1 MNYTFCRPAR
11 ILLSFSLLLFFAL
24 SVRAQ
29 SAERSLRIQ
38 KFDAA
43 ITLDGKLDEDVWA
56 GLDLADNFHQYFPFD
71 TSRAVG
77 QTQVKMWFDD
87 NNLYLGAILFDTIPG
102 NYVSESLRRDF
113 RGLVDGFTFV
123 MDPFQD
129 GQNAF
134 FFGLNPFNVQR
145 EGLVFNGGVELA
157 DFDLSWDNIW
167 YSATHID
174 EGYWS
179 LEMVIPFKSLRFAGE
194 AVSWGVN
201 FYRIDS
207 KYNERSTWTR
217 IPRQFQLYSLAYTS
231 KLIWEQSPGKPGS
244 NISVIPFVAA
254 GRSRNHL
261 EGLDAMDNLS
271 LGGDV
276 KIAITPSLNL
286 DLTFNPDF
294 SQVEVDVQQTNIDRF
309 EIFFPERRQF
319 FLENA
324 DLFANFGFDNARPF
338 FSRRIGVAIDSA
350 TGQNVE
356 NRITAGARLSGKVD
370 ENWRVGAMHMQ
381 TETNELLNINGS
393 FFTVGA
399 VQRKVGAR
407 SNIAAMVV
415 DQQARGGAAV
425 NAFRPQDGSFSRLV
439 GLEYNLASYDGKWQG
454 KSYYQHTFDQG
465 ERGANYAHGTTISYN
480 TLRFFANWTHQS
492 IGEGFRANVGFV
504 PRTDFNRVNPV
515 VGMFIYPDSKFINRH
530 QISLSNNWL
539 WNDTWGITD
548 YNFALNYSAD
558 LLNQG
563 QFNFSIL
570 SNYVKLFA
578 PFNPTGNP
586 DQQFQP
592 GEDFVQS
599 GFLTSFQTDRRKPLS
614 ARTQII
620 SGGFFNGNLRQL
632 SGSLD
637 YRYLQYATVALSYQI
652 NKITL
657 GEGFDGTTFFLIG
670 PRFDITFNNDLFWTT
685 FIQYN
690 NQFDNLNINSRLQW
704 RFRPV
709 SDLFIVYTD
718 NYFPDT
724 FMVKNRALVA
734 KFTYW
739 LNL

>member
-1 MNYTFCRPAR
+1 MKQVF
-11 ILLSFSLLLFFAL
+11 LLVLLLAMARHGLF
-24 SVRAQ
+24 SQ
-29 SAERSLRIQ
+29 ESERSLRIS
-38 KFDAA
+38 KKDAA
-43 ITLDGKLDEDVWA
+43 IQLDGLLDEEVWKN
-56 GLDLADNFHQYFPFD
+56 LESADHFHQYFPFD
-71 TSRAVG
+71 TSQAVG
-77 QTQVKMWFDD
+77 QTLVKMWFDD
-87 NNLYLGAILFDTIPG
+87 TNIYLGAILTDTLEG
-102 NYVSESLRRDF
+102 DYVSESLRRDF

-129 GQNAF
+129 GQNGV
-134 FFGLNPFNVQR
+134 FFGLNPYNVQR
-145 EGLVFNGGVELA
+145 EGLIFNGGVVLE
-157 DFDLSWDNIW
+157 DFDRSWDNIW
-167 YSATHID
+167 YSATHRGED
-174 EGYWS
+174 FWS

-194 AVSWGVN
+194 ARTWGVN

-207 KYNERSTWTR
+207 KYNERSSWTR

-231 KLIWEQSPGKPGS
+231 NLIWEESPGSPGS
-244 NISVIPFVAA
+244 NITVIPFLA
-254 GRSRNHL
+254 GGQSKNHL
-261 EGLDAMDNLS
+261 EGTDEEGFLS
-271 LGGDV
+271 AGGDV
-276 KIAITPSLNL
+276 KIAVTPSLNL

-309 EIFFPERRQF
+309 ELFFPERRQF

-324 DLFANFGFDNARPF
+324 DLFANFGFDNSRPF

-381 TETNELLNINGS
+381 TETNEQLNINGS

-407 SNIAAMVV
+407 SNIAAMFVE
-415 DQQARGGAAV
+415 QQAKGGAPV
-425 NAFRPQDGSFSRLV
+425 NAFRPQDGSYNRMLA
-439 GLEYNLASYDGKWQG
+439 LEYNLASFDGKWQG
-454 KSYYQHTFDQG
+454 KSFYHHTFDQG
-465 ERGANYAHGTTISYN
+465 ERGNNFAHGTTISYN
-480 TLRFFANWTHQS
+480 TLRFFASWTHQMV
-492 IGEGFRANVGFV
+492 GDGFRANVGFV

-515 VGMFIYPDSKFINRH
+515 LGVFIYPNSKLINRH
-530 QISLSNNWL
+530 QINLSNNWL

-548 YNFALNYSAD
+548 YNFALNYTAD
-558 LLNQG
+558 LQNTG

-586 DQQFQP
+586 DQLFMP
-592 GEDFVQS
+592 GDDFVQT
-599 GFLTSFQTDRRKPLS
+599 GFLASFQTDRRKALS

-632 SGSLD
+632 GGSID
-637 YRYLQYATVALSYQI
+637 YRYQQYATVALSYQI
-652 NKITL
+652 NRIQLT
-657 GEGFDGTTFFLIG
+657 EGFDGRTFFLIG
-670 PRFDITFNNDLFWTT
+670 PRFDITFNDKLFWTT

-690 NQFDNLNINSRLQW
+690 NQFDNLNINSRVQW

-709 SDLFIVYTD
+709 SDFFLVYTD
-718 NYFPDT
+718 NYFPDS
-724 FMVKNRALVA
+724 FRVKNRALIA